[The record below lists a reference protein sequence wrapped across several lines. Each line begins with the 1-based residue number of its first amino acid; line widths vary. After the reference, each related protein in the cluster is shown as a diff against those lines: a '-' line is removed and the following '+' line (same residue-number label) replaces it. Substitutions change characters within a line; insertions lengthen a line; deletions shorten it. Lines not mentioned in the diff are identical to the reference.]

1 MFLQLAQGWRGQ
13 WCEQYWLA
21 DITHLPTGER
31 IVYLSLIAHVL
42 SRNWPAVAFDTL
54 QAEVAKALRMAQKG
68 EDRASGRAPP

>member
-1 MFLQLAQGWRGQ
+1 M
-13 WCEQYWLA
+13 
-21 DITHLPTGER
+21 
-31 IVYLSLIAHVL
+31 YLSLIAHVL